1 MTPRRRPGQSSHA
14 RRIVLSSDEE
24 EADEEAAA
32 VRDNANLSTSSGV
45 RPRRLFD
52 DDVIDL
58 TLSSPE
64 STSPKSQVFPLTKPT
79 KPTGSVQKKRAM
91 PISRHQSRSSPEPE
105 AMIPLFRDDSDDEDS
120 CEHQDDDDRSYD
132 PFSVDDDDAILVL

>member
-1 MTPRRRPGQSSHA
+1 MTPRRRPGQTSHT
-14 RRIVLSSDEE
+14 RRIIFSSDEE

-32 VRDNANLSTSSGV
+32 IPENGNKPIRSGV
-45 RPRRLFD
+45 HPRRLFD
-52 DDVIDL
+52 EDVIDL

-64 STSPKSQVFPLTKPT
+64 STSPKSQVLPLTKPT
-79 KPTGSVQKKRAM
+79 KPTGSVKKAKPVSRA
-91 PISRHQSRSSPEPE
+91 RNHSSPEPE
-105 AMIPLFRDDSDDEDS
+105 AMIPLFRDDSDDGDD